1 MTKQYQYHR
10 PHLQNVAAGDEL
22 CIVSNHDEFS
32 LWFDVGRESPE
43 KQVPMPS
50 PTAGIHLAASRAR
63 LGQINDRERNS
74 KFVSALKTAIGGFS
88 QPPTCLCISELSLLP
103 LIACK

>member
-1 MTKQYQYHR
+1 M
-10 PHLQNVAAGDEL
+10 QNVTARDDL

-32 LWFDVGRESPE
+32 LWFDVRKEPPE

-74 KFVSALKTAIGGFS
+74 KFVSALKTAIDGFS